1 MSYSQDS
8 ADALTEVIAPP
19 LRPLALTVEER
30 VPGEF
35 RWSIIESAAGAGVG
49 ARVLAT
55 SQACFAAYDT
65 ALATGYGELQRL
77 VGPELQYGPR
87 DLSPGS
93 YQPSRVPEVAA
104 RLDGKTLPV
113 RVAGNDLAAA

>member
-1 MSYSQDS
+1 MSYSSEHLDVGI
-8 ADALTEVIAPP
+8 EPIAAP

-30 VPGEF
+30 LPGEF
-35 RWSIIESAAGAGVG
+35 RWSIIESSPGAA

-55 SQACFAAYDT
+55 SEACFAAYDT

-77 VGPELQYGPR
+77 VGPELQHGPR
-87 DLSPGS
+87 DLSPAS
-93 YQPSRVPEVAA
+93 YQPSRVPEIAA

-113 RVAGNDLAAA
+113 RANGGSSALAA